1 MQVPQ
6 PFDLDLVVRSHGW
19 YDLAPWSWD
28 QERRILARP
37 LVISR
42 GRTLRVEAAE
52 RGGPGGGLALRVTA
66 EGRVTAADAA
76 EARAQLGAALA
87 LAEDLAPFWR
97 RIREL
102 EPERERLGLPD
113 LRWAAA
119 RGAGRMLRSPTV
131 FEDVVKMLCTTNCS
145 WGLTR
150 VAVRNL
156 VERLGAPA
164 PLGGR
169 AFPGAEALAARPERF
184 FRDAIR
190 VGYRAPFLRAI
201 AREVAAGRLD
211 VEAWRDPAI
220 PEEELQ
226 RRIRAL
232 PGFGPYATEGLL
244 RLLGRH
250 RHLSLDS
257 WVRPALRAR
266 RGLKR
271 VPSDRTIA
279 RWFAPYG
286 EWAGMAL
293 WLEVTA
299 AWHGPEPAW
308 PRRA

>member
-1 MQVPQ
+1 MQVPE

-28 QERRILARP
+28 PERRILARP
-37 LVISR
+37 LVISD
-42 GRTLRVEAAE
+42 GRAIRIEAAE
-52 RGGPGGGLALRVTA
+52 RAGPGGGLAIRLA
-66 EGRVTAADAA
+66 ASGRVNAAMAA
-76 EARAQLGAALA
+76 EARAQLRAALS
-87 LAEDLAPFWR
+87 LDEDLAPFWQ
-97 RIREL
+97 RIVEL
-102 EPERERLGLPD
+102 EPERARLGLPD

-119 RGAGRMLRSPTV
+119 RGAGRLLRSPTV
-131 FEDVVKMLCTTNCS
+131 FEDLVKMLCTTNCS
-145 WGLTR
+145 WALTR
-150 VAVRNL
+150 AATRNL

-169 AFPGAEALAARPERF
+169 AFPAPAALAERPERF
-184 FRDAIR
+184 FRETIR
-190 VGYRAPFLRAI
+190 IGYRAPYLRAI
-201 AREVAAGRLD
+201 ARQVALGRLD
-211 VEAWRDPAI
+211 VEAWRDPAL

-257 WVRPALRAR
+257 WVRPALRDLR
-266 RGLKR
+266 SLRR

-279 RWFAPYG
+279 RWYAPYG
-286 EWAGMAL
+286 PFAGLAM

-299 AWHGPEPAW
+299 AWHHDPPAW
-308 PRRA
+308 PPAA